1 MRINRWQ
8 RLKWTIPLVLF
19 LTTIID
25 AALPAIFPTAFLGHG
40 QIIVSHITLYYLVTF
55 AFYFRESNI
64 LIYSFIFGLFFDSYN
79 TTVLGVYATLY
90 FIIAYIIVKVKVY
103 FPKKMLIHAMLFIV
117 SVVLLDTLVFI
128 FYSELGYAGISMTTF
143 LVSRLSPT
151 LIFNVV
157 MAIILYFPTR
167 SLLNWLGYE
176 DYIIF

>member
-8 RLKWTIPLVLF
+8 RLKWTIPVILF

-25 AALPAIFPTAFLGHG
+25 AALPAIFPAAFLGNG
-40 QIIVSHITLYYLVTF
+40 QVIVSHITLYYIVTF

-64 LIYSFIFGLFFDSYN
+64 LIYSFIFGLFYDSYN

-90 FIIAYIIVKVKVY
+90 FVIAYLIIKVKKY
-103 FPKKMLIHAMLFIV
+103 FPKKMPVHAMLFFVGIV
-117 SVVLLDTLVFI
+117 ILDALVYV
-128 FYSELGYAGISMTTF
+128 FYNELGTSMISMTGF

-151 LIFNVV
+151 LIFNIV
-157 MAIILYFPTR
+157 MSIILYFPTR